1 MFYSRTLL
9 DGNKT
14 LANITD
20 LDTLSKILPGIKK
33 IDLDQIPNNSKVD
46 SLINIINASLKN
58 DVQLTSVQVIKG
70 STIYFIYNLNI

>member
-14 LANITD
+14 LANIND

-33 IDLDQIPNNSKVD
+33 SDLDQIPNNSKVD

-58 DVQLTSVQVIKG
+58 DVQLTNVQVIKG
-70 STIYFIYNLNI
+70 STKDFY